1 MSYVLGA
8 VRRDGAVLFSDL
20 CSELDRTGIIVT
32 FLAILEL
39 IRRGRVGY
47 DQPQSFARHPSLR
60 CRACGGRKR
69 DLMQTELVETGEFHQ
84 KIEALLFVAPRG
96 ALDQKTRAG
105 FCEAEEMDVAT
116 AVAEIE
122 AEYAERGI
130 VVRKIAG
137 GYRFSTAAS
146 AREVVETYLLPPRTT
161 LSPAALESLAIIA
174 YNEHLEGMSTTKA
187 EIEAIR
193 GVERRFGRPDI
204 LERGFIAETG
214 RKEVPGRPIL
224 YKNDP
229 RVLGGVWVALAGRIA
244 EDRLWES
251 QTSSSPCRFVTT
263 MQIRCRPERRNCA

>member
-1 MSYVLGA
+1 
-8 VRRDGAVLFSDL
+8 
-20 CSELDRTGIIVT
+20 
-32 FLAILEL
+32 
-39 IRRGRVGY
+39 
-47 DQPQSFARHPSLR
+47 
-60 CRACGGRKR
+60 
-69 DLMQTELVETGEFHQ
+69 MQTELVETGELRR
-84 KIEALLFVAPRG
+84 KIEALLFVASE
-96 ALDQKTRAG
+96 ALSIKKLAQL
-105 FCEAEEMDVAT
+105 CEAEEMDVAT

-193 GVERRFGRPDI
+193 GVSADSVVQTL

-224 YKNDP
+224 YKTTPEFLEAFGLLSLDELP
-229 RVLGGVWVALAGRIA
+229 KIDFG
-244 EDRLWES
+244 S
-251 QTSSSPCRFVTT
+251 QTSELSLP
-263 MQIRCRPERRNCA
+263 IRNNDANAVQAGET